1 MCITPKK
8 LDAQLGE
15 FKEYC
20 PVSLAENNELYDCSS
35 QTSHDLIAEYRG
47 KYYRFP
53 DADKMERFL
62 QCPSK
67 YVYPLAPN
75 RMPDKEN
82 LPRKKP
88 TTYLKKIFPQE
99 IELKG
104 YCPVTYYEG
113 HFR

>member
-20 PVSLAENNELYDCSS
+20 PVSMAEHNELYDCSA
-35 QTSHDLIAEYRG
+35 QTSHDLVAEYRG
-47 KYYRFP
+47 KYYRFSDP
-53 DADKMERFL
+53 AKMERFL

-75 RMPDKEN
+75 PMPDKDD

-88 TTYLKKIFPQE
+88 ATYLKKIFPQE

-104 YCPVTYYEG
+104 YCPVTYHDG
-113 HFR
+113 NFR